1 LILFAYSRWFWL
13 SLLLLLPAGF
23 SMMLQ
28 MSSSNTLIQ
37 AMVPDRL
44 RGRVMAA
51 YVMMFMGMAPM
62 VALFAGIVAERL
74 GAPLTVAIG
83 GAVCLIGSGVFA
95 KHLPALRWEARQL
108 IVASGMAGGE
118 PPGQIAAG

>member
-1 LILFAYSRWFWL
+1 
-13 SLLLLLPAGF
+13 
-23 SMMLQ
+23 
-28 MSSSNTLIQ
+28 
-37 AMVPDRL
+37 
-44 RGRVMAA
+44 
-51 YVMMFMGMAPM
+51 MMFMGMAPM
-62 VALFAGIVAERL
+62 GALFAGIVAERL

-83 GAVCLIGSGVFA
+83 GAMCLIGSGVFA